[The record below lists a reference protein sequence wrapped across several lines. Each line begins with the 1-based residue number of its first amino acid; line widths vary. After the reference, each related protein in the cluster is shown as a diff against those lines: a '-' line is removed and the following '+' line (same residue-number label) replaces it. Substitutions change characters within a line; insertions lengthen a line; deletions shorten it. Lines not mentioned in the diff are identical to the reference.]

1 MSKGAPTLD
10 HPARA
15 LLAAKAATEAT
26 VELLRFQ
33 REGFAGNFP
42 FDDPEPVA
50 QLAIALLQTARIER
64 DLFPNSALIHDPVP
78 SAEYL
83 SALGQLAAAC
93 AKFLED
99 ECRITIDDE
108 ARAA

>member
-1 MSKGAPTLD
+1 MSQGAPTLD

-15 LLAAKAATEAT
+15 LLAAKAATLAT
-26 VELLRFQ
+26 AELLRFQ

-64 DLFPNSALIHDPVP
+64 ALFPREALVNDPVP
-78 SAEYL
+78 SAQYV
-83 SALGQLAAAC
+83 SALDQLAAAC
-93 AKFLED
+93 ARFLED
-99 ECRITIDDE
+99 ECRISTTDE